1 MKLRDLVGI
10 ALRALLSNKLRSFLT
25 MLGIMI
31 GVGAVVAIMSLGQAQ
46 EAEMEEAFAA
56 LGSNLIYVMPRDLGG
71 VAMGGMRGSGGTT
84 LTWEDAR
91 AIDREAPSVGG
102 VAPATQRYNS
112 QIVAGREQL
121 LGIVAGVTPPY
132 EWINNMSVAEGG
144 FISENDDR
152 ARSRVVVLGSQ
163 IAGSLFGEMDPTGQP
178 IRIDGRQFEVIGVLE
193 TKGVGFGTEDLTAY
207 IPLST
212 FYATMAPDQ
221 VTGRGH
227 IVQTIAVEAR
237 SKDHI
242 DSAIDEITAILRDRH
257 RIMEGERSEFRVIS
271 MESIA
276 GIAADMMGL
285 IQLILAAI
293 AGISLL
299 VGGIGIMN
307 IMLVSVTERIREI
320 GLRKAVGAKRRD
332 IMVQFLTEAAALSF
346 LGGTIGVGLAW
357 VIIQV
362 GAAVAAGAGFPIDVR
377 LAGSVVVL
385 ALGVAIAI
393 GLVSGLYPAIRAA
406 RLDPIESLRHE

>member
-1 MKLRDLVGI
+1 MKLWDLVGI

-46 EAEMEEAFAA
+46 ETEMEEAFAA
-56 LGSNLIYVMPRDLGG
+56 LGSNLIYVMPRDLTG
-71 VAMGGMRGSGGTT
+71 VAMGGLMGGGGAT

-91 AIDREAPSVGG
+91 AIDREAPSVAG
-102 VAPATQRYNS
+102 VAPAAQRYNS

-132 EWINNMSVAEGG
+132 EWINNMSLAEGG
-144 FISENDDR
+144 FITENDDR

-163 IAGSLFGEMDPTGQP
+163 IAGSLFGEMDPTGQA

-207 IPLST
+207 VPLST
-212 FYATMAPDQ
+212 FYATLAPDQ
-221 VTGRGH
+221 VTARGH
-227 IVQTIAVEAR
+227 VVQTIAVQAR
-237 SKDHI
+237 SG
-242 DSAIDEITAILRDRH
+242 DEIGSAMREITSILRDRH
-257 RIMEGERSEFRVIS
+257 RIREGEQDGFRVIS
-271 MESIA
+271 MESVAAIA
-276 GIAADMMGL
+276 GQMMGL

-332 IMVQFLTEAAALSF
+332 ILIQFLTEAAALSL
-346 LGGTIGVGLAW
+346 LGGAVGVGLAW
-357 VIIQV
+357 VLIQF
-362 GAAVAAGAGFPIDVR
+362 AAAMAAGAGFPIDVT
-377 LAGSVVVL
+377 LSGSVVLL
-385 ALGVAIAI
+385 ALGVAIFI